1 MHPRH
6 PLLAHTVGE
15 KDIAFVG
22 AFFAH
27 RHEIA
32 AKGVDVDAAL
42 RAVGEAALGLAKL
55 TFIDREPMPVE
66 VGFG

>member
-6 PLLAHTVGE
+6 SLFAHAVGQ
-15 KDIAFVG
+15 KHITFVRSL
-22 AFFAH
+22 FAH

-42 RAVGEAALGLAKL
+42 RAVGEAVLGLAQL
-55 TFIDREPMPVE
+55 AFIDREPVPVE

>member
-1 MHPRH
+1 MHSRH
-6 PLLAHTVGE
+6 PLFAHAVSE
-15 KDIAFVG
+15 KDITFVR
-22 AFFAH
+22 FLFAH

-42 RAVGEAALGLAKL
+42 RAVGEAVLGLAKL
-55 TFIDREPMPVE
+55 AFIDREPMPVE